1 MDNMKTKKPK
11 KASNMVNDLTD
22 ANAKSVSNIGVTTNT
37 NGNFTWT
44 TTGET
49 VTVNPNDEVSD
60 KEREESSQFQK
71 LVERY
76 MKCEK
81 RTLAEMLAMR
91 DIDDDPYK
99 GRNFNEE
106 LQKLLNDPSTFRVPI
121 DPVPPIQPN
130 TPYPDYGAYCFLA
143 PGHRCPRG
151 NTMYLGKCDGC
162 PYTYQMWPTITWKND
177 NSDGNPNRGT
187 YATCSCT
194 YQKPCGKDNTEH

>member
-1 MDNMKTKKPK
+1 MDNAKTKKPK
-11 KASNMVNDLTD
+11 KASNIVNDLTD
-22 ANAKSVSNIGVTTNT
+22 VKNVSNIGVTANT
-37 NGNFTWT
+37 NGNLTWAT
-44 TTGET
+44 PVGT
-49 VTVNPNDEVSD
+49 VTVNAN
-60 KEREESSQFQK
+60 KETEEPSQFQK

-106 LQKLLNDPSTFRVPI
+106 LQKLLNDPNTFRVPM

-130 TPYPDYGAYCFLA
+130 TLYPDYDAYCFLA

-151 NTMYLGKCDGC
+151 NAMYIGKCDGC
-162 PYTYQMWPTITWKND
+162 PYMYQMQPTITWNND
-177 NSDGNPNRGT
+177 SSDGNPNRGT
-187 YATCSCT
+187 YTTCSCT
-194 YQKPCGKDNTEH
+194 YQNPCGKDNTEH